1 MNFYSE
7 DIINNIIDNE
17 EIENIVDKLDIFKE
31 TIKYLFQLFSFH
43 NVHINYTQNLL
54 KDKRIQYAFY
64 CIDFEF
70 TIYNCPTMMMYR
82 KYIDKENN
90 EIKYYILLIC
100 TKFKFRNQ
108 GYASKLL
115 DGFIDR
121 IKKEKIE
128 TEEKESKEPEEPEEP
143 KEPKKIKII
152 LSSVEEA
159 VLFYESR
166 GFRWTRE
173 TLTDHKVLMNYE
185 KYEEGKEYFILEL
198 CID

>member
-17 EIENIVDKLDIFKE
+17 EIENILDKIYIFKE
-31 TIKYLFQLFSFH
+31 TIKYLFQLYSFH
-43 NVHINYTQNLL
+43 NIHYRYTQHLL

-64 CIDFEF
+64 CMDFEF
-70 TIYNCPTMMMYR
+70 SIYNCPTMMMYR
-82 KYIDKENN
+82 KYNDNENN

-115 DGFIDR
+115 DGFIER
-121 IKKEKIE
+121 IK
-128 TEEKESKEPEEPEEP
+128 EEKKQTNE
-143 KEPKKIKII
+143 KKIKII

-173 TLTDHKVLMNYE
+173 TLTDHKLLMNYE

-198 CID
+198 CIV